1 MISDYWFF
9 VHSITMKM
17 YQGQQRPTPTEADR
31 LNTTA
36 VGSQELSGYSE
47 NNDRFV
53 AQPDDYK
60 RFTTHYLTRY
70 AIVWL
75 WLDLKPI
82 IWL

>member
-1 MISDYWFF
+1 
-9 VHSITMKM
+9 MKM

-70 AIVWL
+70 IIVRL
-75 WLDLKPI
+75 IGSQTFHLVIIEAKPHLVFI
-82 IWL
+82 DN

>member
-1 MISDYWFF
+1 
-9 VHSITMKM
+9 MKM

-53 AQPDDYK
+53 TQPDDYK

-70 AIVWL
+70 IIVRL
-75 WLDLKPI
+75 
-82 IWL
+82 